1 MIEKITEL
9 EKNRMWAG
17 ETARE
22 ILCNKIN
29 ELVDYVNT
37 LCQEHDIHEEQIDE
51 LQMKLEPH
59 KCEPVENAHPTAKT
73 TYNVVTGEMEAPED
87 QSVGALIKSMG
98 ITFEEFLTKACD
110 ILSKK

>member
-29 ELVDYVNT
+29 ELVDAVNV
-37 LCQEHDIHEEQIDE
+37 
-51 LQMKLEPH
+51 LQCKNVHIESDLQDLVYPKEI
-59 KCEPVENAHPTAKT
+59 KCETPKT
-73 TYNVVTGEMEAPED
+73 TYNVASGEMEAPED

>member
-29 ELVDYVNT
+29 ELVDIVNA
-37 LCQEHDIHEEQIDE
+37 LVEENNIHERQIDK
-51 LQMKLEPH
+51 LQIKTD
-59 KCEPVENAHPTAKT
+59 VAKT
-73 TYNVVTGEMEAPED
+73 TYNVVTGEMEEPED